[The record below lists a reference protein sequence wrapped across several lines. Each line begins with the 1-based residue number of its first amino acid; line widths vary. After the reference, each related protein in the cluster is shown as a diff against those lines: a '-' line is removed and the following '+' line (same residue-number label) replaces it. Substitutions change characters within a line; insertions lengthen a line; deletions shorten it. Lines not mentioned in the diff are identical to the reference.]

1 MACHT
6 STRIA
11 KMNIHTHAEI
21 MPVVGM
27 DVNGPEL
34 WNTASWSVNLAES
47 SEKCLVSSLKPG
59 IHILYDSAFSRKYPY
74 PFGGLCR

>member
-11 KMNIHTHAEI
+11 KMNIHTHTHAEI

-34 WNTASWSVNLAES
+34 
-47 SEKCLVSSLKPG
+47 
-59 IHILYDSAFSRKYPY
+59 
-74 PFGGLCR
+74 